1 MGPSQPGPVFLI
13 IDCPSTD
20 FISSLVSNEHL
31 SRHFEE
37 GSCPTAVIIIHLTPM
52 SVFES
57 HEYVEWKNRFI
68 I

>member
-1 MGPSQPGPVFLI
+1 MGPSQPGPVFMI
-13 IDCPSTD
+13 IDCPSMD
-20 FISSLVSNEHL
+20 FISSLVGNEHL

-37 GSCPTAVIIIHLTPM
+37 GSCPTATIIIHLTPM

-57 HEYVEWKNRFI
+57 HEYVEWRNRFI